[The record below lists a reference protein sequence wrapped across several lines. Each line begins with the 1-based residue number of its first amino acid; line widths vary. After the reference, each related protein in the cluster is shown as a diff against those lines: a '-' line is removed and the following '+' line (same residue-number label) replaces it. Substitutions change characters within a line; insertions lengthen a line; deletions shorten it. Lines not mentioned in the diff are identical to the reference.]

1 MTRRTAARRIDSD
14 ASVILGFDAA
24 LEAYLNGGDPE
35 RLLQAASVVIEC
47 NLPMGREQAD
57 TVCALTGNFDILI
70 ETYSDAAYAIRR
82 WFALMDED
90 GARH

>member
-1 MTRRTAARRIDSD
+1 MSRRAIRSPIDRATSGAMD
-14 ASVILGFDAA
+14 FDAA

-35 RLLQAASVVIEC
+35 GLLRAAAMVIEC
-47 NLPMGREQAD
+47 NLPMHRELAD
-57 TVCALTGNFDILI
+57 IVCGLTGNFDILI

-82 WFALMDED
+82 WFALMEED